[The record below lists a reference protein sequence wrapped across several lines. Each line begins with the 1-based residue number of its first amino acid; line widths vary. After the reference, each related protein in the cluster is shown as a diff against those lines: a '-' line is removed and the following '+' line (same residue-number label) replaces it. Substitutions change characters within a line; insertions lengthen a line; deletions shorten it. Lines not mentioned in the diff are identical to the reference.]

1 MRARIAMFALVIG
14 LGPASAIADL
24 EIHKDY
30 SLSDAVWGVTTVHV
44 KSNMIDAYLEG
55 IKKTWLSQ
63 CEVQKSL
70 QQVDDCS
77 ILISELPDSGD
88 FNIVLMTKYRN
99 GEMLAPDKAR
109 YDAFVA
115 KVGAAQQ
122 KASTQQAQRDYPA
135 MREITGEYRL
145 RALTMK

>member
-1 MRARIAMFALVIG
+1 M
-14 LGPASAIADL
+14 
-24 EIHKDY
+24 
-30 SLSDAVWGVTTVHV
+30 
-44 KSNMIDAYLEG
+44 
-55 IKKTWLSQ
+55 
-63 CEVQKSL
+63 
-70 QQVDDCS
+70 
-77 ILISELPDSGD
+77 
-88 FNIVLMTKYRN
+88 LMTKCKN

-109 YDAFVA
+109 YDALVA